1 MTLPSLILAL
11 ALSAQAAEPP
21 AKGDSCA
28 LAPGLREALQQ
39 RFGSSRILKA
49 SDLYEDERQL
59 FNAEHRGACPGLTNG
74 RFFGP
79 KERPAIA
86 LVLLDVEPKKN
97 VRLVVARPAMA
108 SWTFFEVEELE
119 PGSTAAVSTKGPG
132 TYPNP
137 RAATPRRS
145 TNDVV
150 VLTGYES
157 WQRVFIWSG
166 RTFEVVP
173 LSD

>member
-1 MTLPSLILAL
+1 MTTLPFLILAL
-11 ALSAQAAEPP
+11 AFSAQTAEPP

-59 FNAEHRGACPGLTNG
+59 FHAEHRGACPGLTSG

-79 KERPAIA
+79 RERPATA

-119 PGSTAAVSTKGPG
+119 QGSTAAVSTKGPG
-132 TYPNP
+132 TYSDP
-137 RAATPRRS
+137 RAATPRR
-145 TNDVV
+145 DA
-150 VLTGYES
+150 G
-157 WQRVFIWSG
+157 RPHSG
-166 RTFEVVP
+166 HFLDCARLCP
-173 LSD
+173 LFPAD